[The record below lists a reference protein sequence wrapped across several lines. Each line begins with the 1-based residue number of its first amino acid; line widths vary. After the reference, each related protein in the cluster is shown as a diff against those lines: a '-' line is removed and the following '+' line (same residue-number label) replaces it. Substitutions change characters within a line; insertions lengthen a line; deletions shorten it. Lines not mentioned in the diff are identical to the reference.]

1 MPKGSPNSQTIAS
14 AKYHAKKGIITK
26 SFALKKDLCEEF
38 KEACAAAGVSQA
50 SQISKMMR
58 EFIEEVKSSPKV

>member
-1 MPKGSPNSQTIAS
+1 MPKGSPNSQTVAS
-14 AKYHAKKGIITK
+14 AKYNAKVGNIQK
-26 SFALKKDLCEEF
+26 SFALKKELCEEF

-58 EFIEEVKSSPKV
+58 EFIEEVKNSPKD